1 MAAVDDNLVEATLE
15 SFPGQALS
23 VTSTATAS
31 QRHARWKSPTTRV
44 PAWRSWLEQRPS
56 LKAARALVTVT
67 YAQRRCRATLA
78 VPVSANL
85 PTGHADYTPT
95 GVTFAVTTGSGATL
109 DISVAAVDD
118 NLVEATLESF
128 RRSSAEREQYS
139 DSERQ
144 RRPHSRG
151 DR

>member
-1 MAAVDDNLVEATLE
+1 MTLT
-15 SFPGQALS
+15 LS
-23 VTSTATAS
+23 GDAG
-31 QRHARWKSPTTRV
+31 
-44 PAWRSWLEQRPS
+44 
-56 LKAARALVTVT
+56 
-67 YAQRRCRATLA
+67 ATLA

-95 GVTFAVTTGSGATL
+95 GVTFPVATGTGATL

-128 RRSSAEREQYS
+128 PGQSAQREQHR

-144 RRPHSRG
+144 RRPHGRSHR
-151 DR
+151 